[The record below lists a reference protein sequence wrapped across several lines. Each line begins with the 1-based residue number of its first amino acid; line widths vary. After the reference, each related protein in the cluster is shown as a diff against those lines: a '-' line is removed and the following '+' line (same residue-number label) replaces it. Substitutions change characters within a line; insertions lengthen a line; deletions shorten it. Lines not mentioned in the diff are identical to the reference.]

1 MHRSCWSAAAWEVV
15 YLFSKRLRQRYC
27 GFPQLTTFEEK
38 QRKADRENEKEPD
51 TIVDVSHA

>member
-1 MHRSCWSAAAWEVV
+1 MHRSCWSAGVV

-38 QRKADRENEKEPD
+38 KRKADRENENEKEPD